1 MPCLKAFS
9 TKEAIA
15 SGGTA
20 AIGKAASGVAD
31 CRFSERWPVRAGHDG
46 FKEEQAGILL
56 GRICSFFSLRID
68 VQKDGLAD
76 VRTGLQGVDNLHGLV
91 RVDVIVPGEPQV
103 FQRAA
108 APVTR
113 IHGKEQ
119 TAEALEGRIGHHIG
133 NLGSASVGLLYR
145 DLLRRIEEREG
156 IVDELP
162 DGIEVVLPALLLV
175 I

>member
-1 MPCLKAFS
+1 MR
-9 TKEAIA
+9 EAVVHG
-15 SGGTA
+15 SD
-20 AIGKAASGVAD
+20 IGKAASGVAD
-31 CRFSERWPVRAGHDG
+31 GRFGTFVP

-133 NLGSASVGLLYR
+133 NLGSASVSLFCGHIF
-145 DLLRRIEEREG
+145 LLRRIKEREG
-156 IVDELP
+156 VIDEFP
-162 DGIEVVLPALLLV
+162 DRIEVVLPALLLV